1 MSDSIRRAPI
11 GLSTE
16 ALCEA
21 WARQENALS
30 GSIQILDREIAGRV
44 RGGQAWTV
52 FPAFAASIIVR
63 PKIDISQAEMGWM
76 SASLAAVEALENI
89 GLTATTCLWPDVVIG
104 VGSKDG
110 VLARV
115 TARSHLGPGV
125 ITFCVLTA
133 RFDLS
138 HIAHHFGQDVS
149 MKKLEEAVI
158 VSLRQQAT
166 LFEDPRRVGESYSK
180 RCGSL
185 GRTWQV
191 NMLPK
196 GYARGVASTIDNCG
210 SLVIESGT
218 GMREVINV
226 DALKDIVLAG
236 PL

>member
-1 MSDSIRRAPI
+1 MSDSIRRAPV

-21 WARQENALS
+21 WARQEHALS

-44 RGGQAWTV
+44 RGGQAWTAL
-52 FPAFAASIIVR
+52 PAFAVSVIVR
-63 PKIDISQAEMGWM
+63 PNIDLAQAEMGWM
-76 SASLAAVEALENI
+76 SASLAAAEALEHV
-89 GLTATTCLWPDVVIG
+89 GLTGITCLWPDVVSG
-104 VGSKDG
+104 VDSKDN

-125 ITFCVLTA
+125 ISFCVLTA

-138 HIAHHFGQDVS
+138 HIAQHLGQDVS

-158 VSLRQQAT
+158 GSLRQQAI
-166 LFEDPRRVGESYSK
+166 LLEGPGQVGESYAK

-191 NMLPK
+191 NLLPK
-196 GYARGVASTIDNCG
+196 GYARGVASTIDDCG

-218 GMREVINV
+218 GMREVITV
-226 DALKDIVLAG
+226 DALKDIV
-236 PL
+236 PVT